1 MKVSSNVK
9 LEVEKF
15 EDVALYCAH
24 DCALGR
30 LYDFSCALQ
39 SFVLD
44 KIKETQAAQQTS
56 PESPEK
62 QKE

>member
-1 MKVSSNVK
+1 MRVSTNVK

-15 EDVALYCAH
+15 EDIALYCFH

-39 SFVLD
+39 SFVLN
-44 KIKETQAAQQTS
+44 KIKENQFPQETTDS
-56 PESPEK
+56 KEK
-62 QKE
+62 SKE